1 MKVELDVDET
11 WELMSV
17 VVARMLDKAKVPDGD
32 RAKVRRWRSDS
43 MRPSGEQMR
52 LLARKVNEDLA
63 QASERKKRSQIRKPD
78 WR

>member
-11 WELMSV
+11 WELMSL
-17 VVARMLDKAKVPDGD
+17 VVARMLDGAKVPEGD

-52 LLARKVNEDLA
+52 LLTRKVNEDLA

>member
-17 VVARMLDKAKVPDGD
+17 VVARMLDEARVPEGD